1 MMTNNDLKHCEDMS
15 EVRHE
20 IDRIDRNIVPLL
32 IERLHYIKEAGR
44 IKNDRNVVRDEAR
57 VEDVVSKALAV
68 ANSKDSNAKMVED
81 VYRFIINWSINYEFG
96 IWDDEHKPNKD

>member
-1 MMTNNDLKHCEDMS
+1 MTNNDLKHCADMS
-15 EVRHE
+15 EVRCE

-57 VEDVVSKALAV
+57 IEDVVSKALAA
-68 ANSKDSNAKMVED
+68 ANSKGNGAQMVED
-81 VYRFIINWSINYEFG
+81 IYRFIINWSINYEFG
-96 IWDDEHKPNKD
+96 IWDDEHESHKD